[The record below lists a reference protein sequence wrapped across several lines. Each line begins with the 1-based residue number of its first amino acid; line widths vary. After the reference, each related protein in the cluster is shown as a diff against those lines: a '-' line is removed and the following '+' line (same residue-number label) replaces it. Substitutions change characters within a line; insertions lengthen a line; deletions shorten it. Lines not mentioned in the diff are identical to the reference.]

1 MDPFPPVPQP
11 DLLAARMQM
20 ALYLGWHIVIACF
33 GVGFPA
39 LILIAEWLGIRR
51 DDVTYLRLARRW
63 AKAAGVLFAVGA
75 VSGTILSFEMGIL
88 WPGLMGTFG
97 EVIGLPFALE
107 GIAFF
112 IEAIFLGIYLYG
124 WDRLSPRIH
133 ILTGLP
139 VVAAGVAS
147 AWFVVTANA
156 WMNQP
161 AGFSLVDGV
170 VTNVDPLAA
179 MLNPA
184 TAVQTTH
191 LIIAAFMVAGFGV
204 ASAYAWALLRGRRGL
219 YERRGFLLGFAMAAV
234 LTGPQILVGDWAA
247 QTIARQQPAKLAAIE
262 ALYET
267 QRGAPLTIGGIPIDG
282 KLVLGIQ
289 IPNGLSWLAFRDANA
304 EVLGLEAFPEDER
317 PPVLPVHIAFQ
328 VMVAIGFGL
337 FGLALWLGWTW
348 WRRRDLPKSRWF
360 LIGAVAAGPGAAIA
374 LEAGWVVTEVG
385 RQPWIVYGIMRVE
398 DAVSAAPGLRFG
410 LYALIVVYSLLTIGT
425 VVVLRRLSRIPL
437 TDDELTPQVPSGR
450 GWR

>member
-1 MDPFPPVPQP
+1 MDPSAPIVQP
-11 DLLAARMQM
+11 DLLAARLQM
-20 ALYLGWHIVIACF
+20 ALSLGWHIVIACF
-33 GVGFPA
+33 GVGLPA
-39 LILIAEWLGIRR
+39 LILLAEWLGWRR
-51 DDVTYLRLARRW
+51 GNATYNRLARRW
-63 AKAAGVLFAVGA
+63 ARVAGVLFAVGA

-112 IEAIFLGIYLYG
+112 IEAIFLGIYLYS
-124 WDRLSPRIH
+124 WDRLPTRIH
-133 ILTGLP
+133 LLTGVP
-139 VVAAGVAS
+139 IVVAGVAS

-161 AGFSLVDGV
+161 AGFSLVDGRV
-170 VTNVDPLAA
+170 ENVDPIAA

-191 LIIAAFMVAGFGV
+191 MIVAAFMVAGFGI
-204 ASAYAWALLRGRRGL
+204 ASPYALALLRGRRTA
-219 YERRGFLLGFAMAAV
+219 YERAGFLLGFSLAAL

-247 QTIARQQPAKLAAIE
+247 QTIARQQPAKLAALE

-282 KLVLGIQ
+282 KVVLGIQ

-304 EVLGLEAFPEDER
+304 EVIGLDAFPEDER

-337 FGLALWLGWTW
+337 FGLSAWLALSW
-348 WRRRDLPKSRWF
+348 WRRRDIPRSRWF
-360 LIGAVAAGPGAAIA
+360 LVGAVLAGPAAAIA
-374 LEAGWVVTEVG
+374 LEAGWIVTEVG
-385 RQPWIVYGIMRVE
+385 RQPWIVYQILRVDE
-398 DAVSAAPGLRFG
+398 AVSAAPGLRFG
-410 LYALIVVYSLLTIGT
+410 LYALVVIYTAMTAGTII
-425 VVVLRRLSRIPL
+425 VLRRLAAGPL
-437 TDDELTPQVPSGR
+437 EGDELTPQVPNRRAS
-450 GWR
+450 